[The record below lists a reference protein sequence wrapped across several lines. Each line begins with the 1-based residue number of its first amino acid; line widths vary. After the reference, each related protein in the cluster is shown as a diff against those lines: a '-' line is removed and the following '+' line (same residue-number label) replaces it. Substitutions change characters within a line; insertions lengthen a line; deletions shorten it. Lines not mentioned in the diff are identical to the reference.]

1 MGLMG
6 RRYQLSATKQI
17 IINQAAF
24 ESYKLV
30 LLHKNNADKFGPFNV
45 GNLKTTIEAIC
56 EF

>member
-6 RRYQLSATKQI
+6 RRYQLSATNQI